1 MKNRKT
7 PYFYDQ
13 GDCVKIGDFFVCRNV
28 INKHYPLHQHDF
40 YELEYIS
47 EGQGTHLIN
56 GAAYPVRRG
65 DIVFITPMDFHGF
78 EAQNIKTITLHFY
91 SKDMSPEI
99 SALISSLKA
108 DIVKDAG
115 EKNISD
121 FERLIEIF
129 TANGH
134 YAELQLKNLTE
145 LIIVNLF
152 GRRAKNAV
160 GNNSGDSVS
169 QAIGYININF
179 RNKITLD
186 IISQRFHI
194 SPSYFSREF
203 KRRTGVCFTDYLAEC
218 RFSYAKKLLRN
229 GNSVIDAC
237 LESGFTGVRNFTKR
251 FKKLYGVTPSEYAKT
266 AK

>member
-1 MKNRKT
+1 M
-7 PYFYDQ
+7 
-13 GDCVKIGDFFVCRNV
+13 
-28 INKHYPLHQHDF
+28 
-40 YELEYIS
+40 
-47 EGQGTHLIN
+47 
-56 GAAYPVRRG
+56 
-65 DIVFITPMDFHGF
+65 
-78 EAQNIKTITLHFY
+78 
-91 SKDMSPEI
+91 
-99 SALISSLKA
+99 ISSLKA